1 MSPSAAA
8 VSLVEP
14 SHFLPAGCWTAESDL
29 RFALGWSRA
38 SVPGTGIL

>member
-14 SHFLPAGCWTAESDL
+14 SHFLPAGCWTAETDL
-29 RFALGWSRA
+29 RS
-38 SVPGTGIL
+38 PGTGTL

>member
-14 SHFLPAGCWTAESDL
+14 SHILPAGCWTAETYL
-29 RFALGWSRA
+29 RS
-38 SVPGTGIL
+38 PGTGTL